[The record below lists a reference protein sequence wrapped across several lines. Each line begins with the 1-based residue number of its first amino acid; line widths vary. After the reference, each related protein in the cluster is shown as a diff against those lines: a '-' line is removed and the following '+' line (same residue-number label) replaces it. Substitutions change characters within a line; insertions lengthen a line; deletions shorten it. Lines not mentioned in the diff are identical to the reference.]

1 MVLAKLKG
9 KYSSVRNQIPINAKS
24 KKLKKKRLGL
34 IYFFVILESLGKRK
48 IRIMRNGVKIR
59 R

>member
-1 MVLAKLKG
+1 
-9 KYSSVRNQIPINAKS
+9 VRNQIPINAKS
-24 KKLKKKRLGL
+24 KKLKKKKLGL

-48 IRIMRNGVKIR
+48 IRIMRNGVRIR